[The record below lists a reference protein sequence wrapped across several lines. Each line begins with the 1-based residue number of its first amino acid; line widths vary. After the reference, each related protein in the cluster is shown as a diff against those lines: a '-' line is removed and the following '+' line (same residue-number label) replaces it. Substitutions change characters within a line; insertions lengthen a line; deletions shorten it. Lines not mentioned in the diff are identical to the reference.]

1 MHMRMHTH
9 MHMHMHMHMRHGFLS
24 TFQVTAHGF
33 ERMIGVNY
41 LGNVQCCE
49 LLLPLLRATPGA
61 RVVAMTST
69 AAANSYPCG
78 IDYESWRRRV
88 PEYTDWA
95 QYGQTK
101 LALALYI
108 KELQEREPSLL
119 ALACHP
125 GVASTGLTEHRG
137 RWLDTVY
144 AAFVYGMLGMRV
156 ERMALSPLY
165 CLMMEGLSPGGV
177 YHPVGR
183 PGFLTHWYQRVG
195 ALQVPVTVNVNH
207 PDLWGRTQDALREA
221 DALETPAGHLA
232 IPKMSA
238 DTRASR
244 LVRRQQGWHQAS

>member
-1 MHMRMHTH
+1 
-9 MHMHMHMHMRHGFLS
+9 
-24 TFQVTAHGF
+24 
-33 ERMIGVNY
+33 MIGVNY

-69 AAANSYPCG
+69 ATANSFPCG

-232 IPKMSA
+232 IPKMPA